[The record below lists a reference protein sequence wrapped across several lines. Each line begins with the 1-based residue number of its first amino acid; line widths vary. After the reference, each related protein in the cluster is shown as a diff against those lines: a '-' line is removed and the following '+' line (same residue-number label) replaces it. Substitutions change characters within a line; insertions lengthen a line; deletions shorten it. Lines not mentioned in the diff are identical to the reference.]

1 MVQSQPTSTP
11 KTMGLT
17 LGVQGPEAGLG
28 DQAQVRTHLGH
39 SWEDHSSSPSGGTP
53 QWWVPQILDSS
64 SPGWYKDRGSWL
76 RPRRR
81 WLLFPALGICMD
93 LAVLTH
99 PATHTLL
106 YSNQRMGAKVGSC
119 SLSQQADPESFSPAQ
134 DTQRACTFVHT
145 HAQKTHLCLLLLIY
159 SLWAGLS
166 LYCGSWAFSS
176 VESGCYSLAEVL
188 RLLSSQSLGP
198 RHVGFSSGSMKPQS
212 LQLVD
217 SRFSC
222 CGAQAQWLRSTLDLP
237 GPGTKPQS
245 LHRQEDFFLLH
256 HEASFPFFFFP

>member
-1 MVQSQPTSTP
+1 
-11 KTMGLT
+11 
-17 LGVQGPEAGLG
+17 
-28 DQAQVRTHLGH
+28 
-39 SWEDHSSSPSGGTP
+39 
-53 QWWVPQILDSS
+53 
-64 SPGWYKDRGSWL
+64 
-76 RPRRR
+76 
-81 WLLFPALGICMD
+81 
-93 LAVLTH
+93 
-99 PATHTLL
+99 
-106 YSNQRMGAKVGSC
+106 MGAKVGSC

-256 HEASFPFFFFP
+256 HEASFPFFFFPSIKRNSLLKLF